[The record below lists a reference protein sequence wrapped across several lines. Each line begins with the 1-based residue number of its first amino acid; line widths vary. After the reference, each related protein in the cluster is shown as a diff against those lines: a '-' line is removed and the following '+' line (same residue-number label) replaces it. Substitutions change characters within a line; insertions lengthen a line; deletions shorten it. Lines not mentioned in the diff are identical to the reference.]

1 MYSNLRGCD
10 GERVYYDGCAMIVI
24 NGEVIAQGSQFS
36 LQEVEV
42 ISATVDLED
51 IRNFRGS
58 GTTFGASAVLTQ
70 KSYPR
75 VKVDFAL
82 SHFDDV
88 GIATTEA
95 IKVHYYS
102 PEEEISL
109 GPACWLWDY
118 LRRSGQAGFFLPLSG
133 GLCCSSAAELTYCR
147 LSLIET
153 YFKVRG
159 VNCKSGSSRTY
170 LCLQFKLV

>member
-1 MYSNLRGCD
+1 MRGCD
-10 GERVYYDGCAMIVI
+10 GERVYYDGCLMIVV
-24 NGEVIAQGSQFS
+24 NGKVVAQGAQFS

-42 ISATVDLED
+42 LTSTVDLD
-51 IRNFRGS
+51 DVQSFRGS
-58 GTTFGASAVLTQ
+58 TPTFGANASCLS

-82 SHFDDV
+82 GCDNDLLVPTADSVQIRFH
-88 GIATTEA
+88 T
-95 IKVHYYS
+95 

-133 GLCCSSAAELTYCR
+133 GTVTSHA
-147 LSLIET
+147 
-153 YFKVRG
+153 
-159 VNCKSGSSRTY
+159 
-170 LCLQFKLV
+170 